1 MADPKELIKFPSM
14 GEIPKP
20 VWVDVSNTEGFNKFL
35 DESVGVLYKDY
46 IDPTYTTIMAVF
58 NVVQEV
64 LDIIASLIPE
74 FTDPISALLKLIADF
89 VEAYLKDL
97 QQLGVYITYDNALK
111 GEFKLKNFAGGYNRV
126 ASEITKKA
134 TNPQDFSRPD
144 VSKKTAVVSLTAY
157 GGAGLTGAG
166 GVGVLRVIEIIK
178 AFLGLFGVEEIQGG
192 FLPPQVS
199 PPLVLTQV
207 FGIRNTLEAET
218 LDFLDVNPIG
228 FTVRWQMPQGKTL
241 TAFEVNLPPGAF
253 VVTVSSRAK
262 PLFLY
267 VEKKA
272 ETSTSSTATEIH
284 PVYVRGRLATT
295 SHLNRFNFDSSIV
308 DDPSKVT
315 ANNFFLFARVG
326 DKKVPAKNF
335 LNETISFYKETSN
348 LGALFGQTTFEM
360 DIEFEEN
367 LKDLRIYDATN
378 GSEQRVTGDYYI
390 SIASYPKEA
399 ESLESDLDV
408 EAQLASAN
416 QLVEVNPEESKGEGF
431 DFYLNV
437 GKGNRFSLST
447 DPKSLSPLP
456 EESNRVTAKAIYPSK
471 LNYISAL
478 REAYTHFFIIL
489 LDELSIF
496 ATKGVLAYESQASEQ
511 LVNSVT
517 SLIGLKDPMELAQKF
532 NALGTEDSVSGIN
545 KFRSE
550 MKKLV
555 DKAVGRSLELGEP
568 SGLMSVVKP
577 FIDTIL
583 DDSDYPLLYP
593 TLDYEFSGLDEVV
606 YKDDSGLTQLVDLD
620 KVGLLTSALDLTFNY
635 FSEPSDVQG
644 FFPYANFAHNST
656 TQGRS
661 NRKVALERFTAHD
674 LIINEPIR
682 DQIINTAP
690 RYLPF
695 LFSLKEEGKVYGNYV
710 EFHKLINK
718 YPDRWVAC
726 QKVLGFTPET
736 QVEGDGEW
744 INFRLFS
751 EGFNGIDELFEQII
765 GAIKSLIDGFDSL
778 VKFILQAIDLLKKRI
793 ESIRNLIVKIKAI
806 IDAILA
812 LRLPGGLSYLLT
824 ISEGTEGYV
833 QAINTAQNP
842 PESGK
847 EIYGTYATLVFA
859 TPVPT
864 FVVQLLLGML
874 GESGLETVK
883 DVFEGGVGIDEE
895 GNFVPATST
904 GLQSL
909 IIKEAK
915 ELNAEIVKKLEG
927 GIDYIEEVEDFKESL
942 QGVTESAQTTRQGIL
957 NTLPNNGNED

>member
-35 DESVGVLYKDY
+35 DEGIGVLYKDY

-157 GGAGLTGAG
+157 GGAGVTGI
-166 GVGVLRVIEIIK
+166 LRLQSVIK
-178 AFLGLFGVEEIQGG
+178 SFLRLFGVEEVQGG

-218 LDFLDVNPIG
+218 LEFLDVNPIG

-241 TAFEVNLPPGAF
+241 NFFEVNLPPGAF
-253 VVTVSSRAK
+253 VVTVSTRAK

-284 PVYVRGRLATT
+284 PVYVGNHLATT

-308 DDPSKVT
+308 DEATKVT
-315 ANNFFLFARVG
+315 ANKFFLFARVG

-348 LGALFGQTTFEM
+348 LGAVAGQTTFEM
-360 DIEFEEN
+360 DIEYEEN
-367 LKDLRIYDATN
+367 LKDLRIYDVTK
-378 GSEQRVTGDYYI
+378 GSQPVTGDYYI

-399 ESLESDLDV
+399 ESLEGGLFAGDV
-408 EAQLASAN
+408 
-416 QLVEVNPEESKGEGF
+416 LVEVNPEESKGEGF

-456 EESNRVTAKAIYPSK
+456 EESNRVVAKAIYPSK

-496 ATKGVLAYESQASEQ
+496 ETKGGLAYESQASEQ

-532 NALGTEDSVSGIN
+532 NAIGAEDSVSGIN

-577 FIDTIL
+577 FLDTIL

-606 YKDDSGLTQLVDLD
+606 YRDGDAIKLVDLD
-620 KVGLLTSALDLTFNY
+620 KVGLLTRALDLTFNY

-656 TQGRS
+656 TQGKS
-661 NRKVALERFTAHD
+661 NRRVALARFTEHE
-674 LIINEPIR
+674 LIRNEPIR
-682 DQIINTAP
+682 NQIIRTAP

-695 LFSLKEEGKVYGNYV
+695 LFSLKEDGKVYGNYV

-778 VKFILQAIDLLKKRI
+778 VKFILKAIDLLKKRI
-793 ESIRNLIVKIKAI
+793 ESIRSLIVKIKAI

-812 LRLPGGLSYLLT
+812 LRLPAGLSYLLT

-895 GNFVPATST
+895 GNFVSATDT
-904 GLQSL
+904 GLESF
-909 IIKEAK
+909 IIKETK
-915 ELNAEIVKKLEG
+915 ELNAKIVKKLEG
-927 GIDYIEEVEDFKESL
+927 GIDYIEEVEDFKEDL
-942 QGVTESAQTTRQGIL
+942 QGVTESAQTTKQGIL
-957 NTLPNNGNED
+957 NTLPNKGNED

>member
-1 MADPKELIKFPSM
+1 MVDPKELIKFPNM

-64 LDIIASLIPE
+64 LDIIASLIAE

-157 GGAGLTGAG
+157 GGAGVTGI
-166 GVGVLRVIEIIK
+166 LRLQSVIK
-178 AFLGLFGVEEIQGG
+178 SFLRLFGVEEVQGG

-218 LDFLDVNPIG
+218 LEFLDVNPIG

-241 TAFEVNLPPGAF
+241 NFFEVNLPPGAF
-253 VVTVSSRAK
+253 VVTVSTRAK

-284 PVYVRGRLATT
+284 PVYVGNHLATT
-295 SHLNRFNFDSSIV
+295 SHLNRFNFDSIV
-308 DDPSKVT
+308 DDATKVT
-315 ANNFFLFARVG
+315 ADKFFLFARVG
-326 DKKVPAKNF
+326 DKKVPAKKF

-348 LGALFGQTTFEM
+348 LGAVAGQTTFEM

-367 LKDLRIYDATN
+367 LKDLKIYDVTK
-378 GSEQRVTGDYYI
+378 GSDQPVTGDYYI

-399 ESLESDLDV
+399 ESLEGGLFAGD
-408 EAQLASAN
+408 
-416 QLVEVNPEESKGEGF
+416 LVEVNPGKSKEEGF

-456 EESNRVTAKAIYPSK
+456 NESNRVVAKAIYPSK

-496 ATKGVLAYESQASEQ
+496 EAKGGLAYESQASEQ
-511 LVNSVT
+511 LVNSVI

-532 NALGTEDSVSGIN
+532 NALGEEDTVSGIN

-577 FIDTIL
+577 FLDTIL

-593 TLDYEFSGLDEVV
+593 TLDYEFSGLDEVA
-606 YKDDSGLTQLVDLD
+606 YKDGDGKYQLVDLD
-620 KVGLLTSALDLTFNY
+620 KVGLLTRALDLTFNY

-644 FFPYANFAHNST
+644 FFPYANFAYYNPW
-656 TQGRS
+656 QGFA
-661 NRKVALERFTAHD
+661 KKKFALKKFMTKGERESLTLNYYD
-674 LIINEPIR
+674 IYNK
-682 DQIINTAP
+682 
-690 RYLPF
+690 YKPF
-695 LFSLKEEGKVYGNYV
+695 LFSLKEDGKVYGNYV

-718 YPDRWVAC
+718 YPDRWIAC

-751 EGFNGIDELFEQII
+751 EGFNGIDELFEQIL

-778 VKFILQAIDLLKKRI
+778 VKFILKAIDLLKKRI
-793 ESIRNLIVKIKAI
+793 ESIRSLIVKIKAI

-812 LRLPGGLSYLLT
+812 LRLPAGLSYLLT

-895 GNFVPATST
+895 GNFVSATDT
-904 GLQSL
+904 GLESF
-909 IIKEAK
+909 IIKKTK
-915 ELNAEIVKKLEG
+915 ELNAKIVKKLEG
-927 GIDYIEEVEDFKESL
+927 GIDYIEEVEDFKEDL
-942 QGVTESAQTTRQGIL
+942 QGVTESAQTTKQGIL
-957 NTLPNNGNED
+957 NTLPNKGNED